1 MLFLSSS
8 SDLSRSKKSDDEFF
22 RAHAMKTRV
31 KSNLSNGLQRSV
43 HKTRDLTRQGTA
55 RSKPTRFPTRETRV
69 PRLGSGNRPHQS
81 RHQIRV
87 CEFFSP
93 PLYPLCKRYLYVPYT
108 RRIYAISNAN
118 SIPNV
123 QKVVS
128 EAAIF
133 LPRKIACTEN
143 GTTILMWFRL
153 AEGFNFLYTKKFQRR
168 ISRR

>member
-93 PLYPLCKRYLYVPYT
+93 PLCPLCKRYLRTYPIRAVFMPFPM
-108 RRIYAISNAN
+108 RI
-118 SIPNV
+118 P
-123 QKVVS
+123 
-128 EAAIF
+128 F
-133 LPRKIACTEN
+133 LMFRKS
-143 GTTILMWFRL
+143 
-153 AEGFNFLYTKKFQRR
+153 FQRR
-168 ISRR
+168 PFSYQGKWHARKMARRF